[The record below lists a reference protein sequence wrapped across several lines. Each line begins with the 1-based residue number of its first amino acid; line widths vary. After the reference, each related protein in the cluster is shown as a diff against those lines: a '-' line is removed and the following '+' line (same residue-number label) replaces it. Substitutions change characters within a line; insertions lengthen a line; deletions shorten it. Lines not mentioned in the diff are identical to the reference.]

1 MARDRQLADQAQDQQ
16 RMQMQAALAQQ
27 NQISNQ
33 QEMMFRA
40 AIGQQQNQQD
50 WQQRQALAKQQFDWQ
65 QQGNQ
70 QEQAQMLERQQK
82 AGDMQWEMKS
92 ADEVEKDTDSSWNNL
107 VLNRD
112 QVSPADQ
119 VAFNKFAS
127 DLQAIKKQR
136 GKLRPAQ
143 YAQLLGEFSQNIE
156 TSGIRDRMIRPKSPE
171 ERVAEGRVVEP
182 VYHPETK
189 EYLGNRVS
197 IESRRNG
204 SSTWQHKFEPYKPPT
219 GNKEAVSVT
228 VPTAAGFKTWLEKN
242 RKTFDTEEGP
252 ASMTSL
258 VKRYREEVE
267 AAKKLEEQSPEQF
280 ASEIEAQEAKAM
292 LQQQIAQRRAVAA
305 EMSDEQL
312 AYMKLNR
319 DGSQRTDNVSVNR
332 PPEVR
337 PAAAPGEPSLKDK
350 LDLFNDVTNVAAG
363 HGPQAPA
370 AALGKMVGKIDAASN
385 KAQPVSLNDL
395 HPEDKKLAE
404 MNLPRPRSK
413 ADRDQLLKGTKYI
426 APDGTIW
433 TKQ

>member
-1 MARDRQLADQAQDQQ
+1 
-16 RMQMQAALAQQ
+16 MQMQAALAQQ
-27 NQISNQ
+27 NMLQDQ
-33 QEMMFRA
+33 A
-40 AIGQQQNQQD
+40 ALQYRTQFAQQQNQQD
-50 WQQRQALAKQQFDWQ
+50 WKQRQDLAKQQFAWQ
-65 QQGNQ
+65 QEANQ
-70 QEQAQMLERQQK
+70 QEQTQALERTQK
-82 AGDMQWEMKS
+82 AADIQWEMKS
-92 ADEVEKDTDSSWNNL
+92 ADEVEKDTDNSWNNL

-119 VAFNKFAS
+119 VAFNKFAT

-143 YAQLLGEFSQNIE
+143 YAQLLGEFAQNVE
-156 TSGIRDRMIRPKSPE
+156 SSGIRDRMVRPKSPE

-204 SSTWQHKFEPYKPPT
+204 QTTWAHKFEPYKPPT

-252 ASMTSL
+252 ASMTTL

-280 ASEIEAQEAKAM
+280 AAELDAQESRAM
-292 LQQQIAQRRAVAA
+292 LEQQMAQRRAVAA
-305 EMSDEQL
+305 QMSDEQL

-319 DGSQRTDNVSVNR
+319 DGTQRTDNLSVA

-337 PAAAPGEPSLKDK
+337 PALAPQSSVPI
-350 LDLFNDVTNVAAG
+350 TPAG
-363 HGPQAPA
+363 GPPRQAPA
-370 AALGKMVGKIDAASN
+370 PG
-385 KAQPVSLNDL
+385 QPVSLNDL

-413 ADRDQLLKGTKYI
+413 ADRDQLPPGTKYI

>member
-1 MARDRQLADQAQDQQ
+1 
-16 RMQMQAALAQQ
+16 MQMQAALAQQ
-27 NQISNQ
+27 NMLQDQ
-33 QEMMFRA
+33 A
-40 AIGQQQNQQD
+40 ALQYRTQFAQQQNQQD
-50 WQQRQALAKQQFDWQ
+50 WKQRQDLAKQQFAWQ
-65 QQGNQ
+65 QEANQ
-70 QEQAQMLERQQK
+70 QEQTQALERTQK
-82 AGDMQWEMKS
+82 AADIQWEMKS
-92 ADEVEKDTDSSWNNL
+92 ADEVEKDTDTSWNNL

-119 VAFNKFAS
+119 VAFNKFAT

-143 YAQLLGEFSQNIE
+143 YAQLLGEFAQNVE
-156 TSGIRDRMIRPKSPE
+156 SSGIRDRMVRPKSPE

-204 SSTWQHKFEPYKPPT
+204 QTTWAHKFEPYKPPT

-252 ASMTSL
+252 ASMTTL

-280 ASEIEAQEAKAM
+280 AAELDAQESRAM
-292 LQQQIAQRRAVAA
+292 LEQQMAQRRAVAA
-305 EMSDEQL
+305 QMSDEQL

-319 DGSQRTDNVSVNR
+319 DGTQRTDNLSVERPVSTQVR
-332 PPEVR
+332 PPAKSVVPEKLLNKVLER
-337 PAAAPGEPSLKDK
+337 PATPEE
-350 LDLFNDVTNVAAG
+350 
-363 HGPQAPA
+363 A
-370 AALGKMVGKIDAASN
+370 AALPPGTRFI
-385 KAQPVSLNDL
+385 
-395 HPEDKKLAE
+395 
-404 MNLPRPRSK
+404 RP
-413 ADRDQLLKGTKYI
+413 DNGE
-426 APDGTIW
+426 IW
-433 TKQ
+433 IVPGG

>member
-1 MARDRQLADQAQDQQ
+1 
-16 RMQMQAALAQQ
+16 MQMQAALAQQ

-40 AIGQQQNQQD
+40 AVGQQQNQND
-50 WQQRQALAKQQFDWQ
+50 WQQRQALAKQQFGWQ
-65 QQGNQ
+65 QEANK

-82 AGDMQWEMKS
+82 SGDMQWEMKS

-252 ASMTSL
+252 ASMTAL

-267 AAKKLEEQSPEQF
+267 AAKKLEDQSPEQY
-280 ASEIEAQEAKAM
+280 ALEM
-292 LQQQIAQRRAVAA
+292 AA
-305 EMSDEQL
+305 EEEKRL
-312 AYMKLNR
+312 APMRAEARRQYEAGQAGLR
-319 DGSQRTDNVSVNR
+319 NVGLL
-332 PPEVR
+332 PDQAEVR
-337 PAAAPGEPSLKDK
+337 PVVAPQSQVPITPVG
-350 LDLFNDVTNVAAG
+350 
-363 HGPQAPA
+363 
-370 AALGKMVGKIDAASN
+370 GKVPG
-385 KAQPVSLNDL
+385 QPVSLNDL

-413 ADRDQLLKGTKYI
+413 ADRDQLPPGTKYI

>member
-1 MARDRQLADQAQDQQ
+1 
-16 RMQMQAALAQQ
+16 MQMQAALAQQ

-40 AIGQQQNQQD
+40 AVGQQQNQND
-50 WQQRQALAKQQFDWQ
+50 WQQRQALAKQQFGWQ
-65 QQGNQ
+65 QEANK

-82 AGDMQWEMKS
+82 SGDMQWEMKS

-228 VPTAAGFKTWLEKN
+228 VPTAAGFKMWLEKN

-267 AAKKLEEQSPEQF
+267 AAKKLEDQSPEQY
-280 ASEIEAQEAKAM
+280 ALEM
-292 LQQQIAQRRAVAA
+292 AA
-305 EMSDEQL
+305 EEEKRL
-312 AYMKLNR
+312 APMRAEARRQYEAGQAGLR
-319 DGSQRTDNVSVNR
+319 NVGLL
-332 PPEVR
+332 PDQAEVR
-337 PAAAPGEPSLKDK
+337 PVVAPQSQVPITPVG
-350 LDLFNDVTNVAAG
+350 
-363 HGPQAPA
+363 
-370 AALGKMVGKIDAASN
+370 GKVPG
-385 KAQPVSLNDL
+385 QPVSLNDL

-413 ADRDQLLKGTKYI
+413 ADRDQLPPGTKYI

>member
-1 MARDRQLADQAQDQQ
+1 
-16 RMQMQAALAQQ
+16 MQMQAALAQQ

-40 AIGQQQNQQD
+40 AVGQQQNQND
-50 WQQRQALAKQQFDWQ
+50 WQQRQALAKQQFGWQ
-65 QQGNQ
+65 QEANK

-82 AGDMQWEMKS
+82 SGDMQWEMKS

-267 AAKKLEEQSPEQF
+267 AAKKLEDQSPEQY
-280 ASEIEAQEAKAM
+280 ALEM
-292 LQQQIAQRRAVAA
+292 AA
-305 EMSDEQL
+305 EEEKRL
-312 AYMKLNR
+312 APMRAEARRQYEAGQAGLR
-319 DGSQRTDNVSVNR
+319 NVGLL
-332 PPEVR
+332 PDQAEVR
-337 PAAAPGEPSLKDK
+337 PVVAPQSQVPITPVG
-350 LDLFNDVTNVAAG
+350 
-363 HGPQAPA
+363 
-370 AALGKMVGKIDAASN
+370 GKVPG
-385 KAQPVSLNDL
+385 QPVSLNDL

-413 ADRDQLLKGTKYI
+413 ADRDQLPPGTKYI